1 MQKTKANQVIV
12 SLVVLLF
19 LVSCT
24 KRNDPS
30 SNTIYGCTDT
40 EAFNYNIDA
49 ETDDGSC
56 QVANYV
62 WTPLFI
68 YFTNTS
74 DAKCGQ
80 FGNAIFD
87 SIADT
92 KDSSSIAIAIHTAG
106 SAIANNASETIYTQL
121 NGTKVP
127 EYMVNNG
134 ICTVSGGTLGIKIS
148 ETAKEIQKKIDSTS
162 FILPIASTW
171 MDYTIANN
179 SITCKT
185 KSKFFNATSGE
196 YYLAIYVIEDSVV
209 APQKITAINTKQD
222 FSHYD
227 VLRTSMTQAL
237 GDLLVSGSVQT
248 NIPYELNRSIVI
260 DPSWKSENLKVIAV
274 IYRKTQAGLQIINA
288 TRRYNE

>member
-68 YFTNTS
+68 YFTNTT

-87 SIADT
+87 SIANT
-92 KDSSSIAIAIHTAG
+92 RDSSSIAIAIHTSG
-106 SAIANNASETIYTQL
+106 SSLSNNVSQALYTQL
-121 NGTKVP
+121 NGNKVP
-127 EYMVNNG
+127 EYWVNNG
-134 ICTVSGGTLGIKIS
+134 FCTISGGTLGIKVS
-148 ETAKEIQKKIDSTS
+148 ETAATIQKKIDSTS

-171 MDYTIANN
+171 LDYTIANN
-179 SITCKT
+179 TITCKT

-209 APQKITAINTKQD
+209 APQKISVLNTKQD

-227 VLRTSMTQAL
+227 VLRASLTANI

-248 NIPYELNRSIVI
+248 NIPYELNRSIAI
-260 DPSWKSENLKVIAV
+260 DPSWKVEDLKVIAA
-274 IYRKTQAGLQIINA
+274 IYRKTQTGLQIINA
-288 TRRYNE
+288 TIRFNE

>member
-1 MQKTKANQVIV
+1 MYKTKINKVIL
-12 SLVVLLF
+12 SLVA
-19 LVSCT
+19 LVFFASCT
-24 KRNDPS
+24 KRNDPNN
-30 SNTIYGCTDT
+30 NTIFGCTDT
-40 EAFNYNIDA
+40 DAFNYNTDA

-68 YFTNTS
+68 YFANTT
-74 DAKCGQ
+74 DVKCGQ

-92 KDSSSIAIAIHTAG
+92 KDSSSIAIAMHTSG
-106 SAIANNASETIYTQL
+106 SSLANNVTETLFTQL

-127 EYMVNNG
+127 EYLVNNS
-134 ICTVSGGTLGIKIS
+134 ICSVTGGNLGIKVA
-148 ETAKEIQKKIDSTS
+148 ETASAIQKKIDSIS

-179 SITCKT
+179 KITCKT

-227 VLRTSMTQAL
+227 VLRTSLTQAM

-248 NIPYELNRSIVI
+248 NIPYELNRNIAI
-260 DPSWKSENLKVIAV
+260 DPSWKVEDLKVIAV
-274 IYRKTQAGLQIINA
+274 IYRKTQSGYQIINA
-288 TRRYNE
+288 TRRFDE